1 MEGGGGGEC
10 KTLINN
16 SFYLLYVLS
25 YSHVLIFPSIILT
38 VKLSSQYSLS
48 EERETGTLVDIV
60 YSHHGQEARISFR
73 SDLAIVEVS
82 F

>member
-10 KTLINN
+10 KTLVND

-48 EERETGTLVDIV
+48 EERETWNTGRHSLFT
-60 YSHHGQEARISFR
+60 SWAGG
-73 SDLAIVEVS
+73 
-82 F
+82 